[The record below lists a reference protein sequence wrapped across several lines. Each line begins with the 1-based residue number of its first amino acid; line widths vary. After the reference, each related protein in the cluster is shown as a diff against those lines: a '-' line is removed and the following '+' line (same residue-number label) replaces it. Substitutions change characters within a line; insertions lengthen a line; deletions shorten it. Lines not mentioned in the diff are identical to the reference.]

1 MTDYKNVIVFI
12 FHPRHSIYPL
22 NIIKH
27 NLSIYLE
34 HETMFSGMN
43 FKWDVCLMMLTLA
56 SNMLMSSCTCVH
68 KIYVKILYIIHKIHH
83 PFNHKWD
90 QESNQ
95 DHPGLREGP
104 VGMGN
109 AIRGDENH
117 DFIKVTS
124 WSKSIEVS
132 QFESVLLYS
141 VDFDLAFTGPD
152 TVYDEY

>member
-1 MTDYKNVIVFI
+1 MGCLFDDADIGKQYANV
-12 FHPRHSIYPL
+12 P
-22 NIIKH
+22 
-27 NLSIYLE
+27 
-34 HETMFSGMN
+34 
-43 FKWDVCLMMLTLA
+43 
-56 SNMLMSSCTCVH
+56 CTCVH

-124 WSKSIEVS
+124 WSKSIEVW
-132 QFESVLLYS
+132 QFESILLFCGFWFGFYRARHRLWWVLTWMGSAVL
-141 VDFDLAFTGPD
+141 VAIDIHTFHLAGLKCQRQEKHCAAM
-152 TVYDEY
+152 Y